1 MPEVNVSINNRDYS
15 LDCDEGQEK
24 RLVEIAKYVDA
35 RLSDIAQAGA
45 ATNESHLLVLTAL
58 VLADEVFDLK
68 HELGAAEMD
77 NYQLVQQLQN
87 VESSDEEGYSDEEEL
102 FFVQAIEHLAGK
114 IEHISQRIQKA

>member
-1 MPEVNVSINNRDYS
+1 MPEVTVSINNRGYS

-24 RLVEIAKYVDA
+24 RLVELAKYVDA

-68 HELGAAEMD
+68 QELGAAEHD

-87 VESSDEEGYSDEEEL
+87 AEANGGEEYSEQEEL
-102 FFVQAIEHLAGK
+102 FVVQAIEHLAGK
-114 IEHISQRIQKA
+114 IGHIADRIQKA